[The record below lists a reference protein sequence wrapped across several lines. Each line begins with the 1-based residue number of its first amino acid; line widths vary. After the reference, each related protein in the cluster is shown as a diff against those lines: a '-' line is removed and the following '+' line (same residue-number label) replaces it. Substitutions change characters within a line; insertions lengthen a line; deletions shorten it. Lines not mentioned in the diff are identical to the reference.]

1 MAKKW
6 SEFRKELFRE
16 KHITGEGTMLADI
29 KLHLAEV
36 FYDLRQKN
44 KMSQQELAKTV
55 GVSQPCIARVEDGE
69 ENLTIETIAKLL
81 LALKTCFKVI
91 PEDRHGKKENVL
103 QFMKAA

>member
-6 SEFRKELFRE
+6 TEFRKELLKE
-16 KHITGEGTMLADI
+16 KHITEEGVMVENI

-44 KMSQQELAKTV
+44 KMSQQVLAKAIN
-55 GVSQPCIARVEDGE
+55 VSQPYIARVEDGK

-91 PEDRHGKKENVL
+91 PEARHGRREDVL
-103 QFMKAA
+103 QFMRAV

>member
-6 SEFRKELFRE
+6 GEFRKELLKE
-16 KHITGEGTMLADI
+16 KHITEEGVMLADI

-36 FYDLRQKN
+36 FYDLRRRN
-44 KMSQQELAKTV
+44 KMSQQELAKAIH
-55 GVSQPCIARVEDGE
+55 VSQPYIARVEDGE

-91 PEDRHGKKENVL
+91 PEDRHSKKENVL

>member
-6 SEFRKELFRE
+6 NDAKRELLKEG
-16 KHITGEGTMLADI
+16 HITEEGVMFADI

-36 FYDLRQKN
+36 FYDLREKN
-44 KMSQQELAKTV
+44 KLSQQELAKVV
-55 GVSQPCIARVEDGE
+55 GVSQPYIARIEDGE

-91 PEDRHGKKENVL
+91 PEDRHSKKENVL
-103 QFMKAA
+103 QFLKVA